1 MRAGTRPRTSAD
13 KTYFLHDII
22 HTIGATLTGRPQL
35 HRALEQLAGA
45 APRQNRAG
53 HNRIYRGIAVGASEN
68 YLIAAAGSDHA
79 GDAIFVDQNAD
90 DSG

>member
-1 MRAGTRPRTSAD
+1 M
-13 KTYFLHDII
+13 
-22 HTIGATLTGRPQL
+22 
-35 HRALEQLAGA
+35 
-45 APRQNRAG
+45 
-53 HNRIYRGIAVGASEN
+53 AVGASEN